1 MKQVGGKSEIYYS
14 KINRNVLTMLEG
26 RDNVVLDVGCGHGGL
41 GATLLRSGSAK
52 YVIGIEKNPEV
63 AELAKKNINSVLCMD
78 VENLILEQKDYF
90 DYIILSHILEHL
102 KNPLKVLEAL
112 KQSLKQEGR
121 VIAGLPNIRYWRILQ
136 DLIFFDEWEYREA
149 GILDSDHVRFFTHK
163 SARRLFLEAGY
174 LNIHSFLTINGIKQN
189 MANNFTLNLFHGFL
203 SSEIYIIANKI
214 P

>member
-1 MKQVGGKSEIYYS
+1 MIKLSKNYHLISLLAREKGEKLADGMKQVGGKSEIYYS

-52 YVIGIEKNPEV
+52 YVIGIEKNPE
-63 AELAKKNINSVLCMD
+63 AFAKLAT
-78 VENLILEQKDYF
+78 E
-90 DYIILSHILEHL
+90 
-102 KNPLKVLEAL
+102 KVLEAL